1 MPLFCLFHDCSVP
14 VPVKKIKSYIYYHEL
29 SSSDLFKNECLVA
42 VAVRE
47 IKIFGAKEN

>member
-1 MPLFCLFHDCSVP
+1 MPLFCLFDDRSVP
-14 VPVKKIKSYIYYHEL
+14 VPVKKIRSYIYYHEL
-29 SSSDLFKNECLVA
+29 SSDLFKNECLVA